1 MSENDERP
9 RLTTKQQAAA
19 YCGVS
24 GPTFTKWVLAGDM
37 PGPFRSTRM
46 YDRRAI
52 DLTLD
57 KAAGISQGAPPK
69 EDALDKWRREKA
81 EREARSESAF
91 DRWEREEA
99 VKAAASMTPY
109 RAALATSGETS
120 HEKWYRESQARKA
133 RKAERA
139 RVKEVSDAA
148 KAKLTK

>member
-1 MSENDERP
+1 M
-9 RLTTKQQAAA
+9 TKQQAAA

-52 DLTLD
+52 DLVLD
-57 KAAGISQGAPPK
+57 KAAGISQGEPPK
-69 EDALDKWRREKA
+69 EDAYDKWVRERA

-91 DRWEREEA
+91 DRWERQEA
-99 VKAAASMTPY
+99 ERAAAAANMTPHQ
-109 RAALATSGETS
+109 AAFAASEETS
-120 HEKWYRESQARKA
+120 HEKWYRESQARKD

-139 RVKEVSDAA
+139 RARE
-148 KAKLTK
+148 KAEAEAEKALRRKKPTP